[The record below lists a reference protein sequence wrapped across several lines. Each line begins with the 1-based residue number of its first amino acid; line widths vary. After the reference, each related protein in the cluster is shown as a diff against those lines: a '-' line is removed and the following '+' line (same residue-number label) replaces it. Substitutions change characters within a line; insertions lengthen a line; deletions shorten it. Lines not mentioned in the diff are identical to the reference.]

1 MNASHIQVK
10 YTAKYRLTYDDGYKK
25 IVKDNGIMERVL
37 KTEAD
42 AKFEGPFSLDDDD
55 CWNWFN

>member
-1 MNASHIQVK
+1 MKDSLQVK
-10 YTAKYRLTYDDGYKK
+10 YTAKYRLTYDDGNEK
-25 IVKDNGIMERVL
+25 IVRDNGVMERVL

-55 CWNWFN
+55 CIN